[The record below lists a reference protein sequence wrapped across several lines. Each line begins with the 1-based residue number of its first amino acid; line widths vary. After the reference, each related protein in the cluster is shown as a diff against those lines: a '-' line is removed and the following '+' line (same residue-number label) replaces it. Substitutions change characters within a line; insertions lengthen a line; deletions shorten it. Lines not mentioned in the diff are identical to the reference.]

1 MKNRFFFLRIYF
13 RSRFVFTR
21 IFHSS
26 RGRVH
31 GHYSIRFLSNSSLF
45 SIMDGENEWEARGSR
60 GTTRDDKNQ
69 LNPGGLEENKMRAF
83 STVTIKKTEIRND
96 K

>member
-1 MKNRFFFLRIYF
+1 
-13 RSRFVFTR
+13 
-21 IFHSS
+21 
-26 RGRVH
+26 
-31 GHYSIRFLSNSSLF
+31 
-45 SIMDGENEWEARGSR
+45 MDGENEWEARGSR

-96 K
+96 KWQWIESFDCFRNIPFKSDET